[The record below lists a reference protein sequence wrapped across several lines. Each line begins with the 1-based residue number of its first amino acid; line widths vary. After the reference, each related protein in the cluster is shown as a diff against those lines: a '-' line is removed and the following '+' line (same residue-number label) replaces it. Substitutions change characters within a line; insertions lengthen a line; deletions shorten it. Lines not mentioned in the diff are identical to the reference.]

1 MSLNSRMTWMA
12 ARRIIPRPVDVII
25 GLLAAAAVYLQLKPE
40 PPVMVVVTVAFILAL
55 AALRLTMRAILIW
68 WKLRKLRKKAAHG
81 IGSLKK
87 MFEPK

>member
-1 MSLNSRMTWMA
+1 MA

-40 PPVMVVVTVAFILAL
+40 PPVIFLVAVACTLAA

-68 WKLRKLRKKAAHG
+68 WALRKMRKKAAQG